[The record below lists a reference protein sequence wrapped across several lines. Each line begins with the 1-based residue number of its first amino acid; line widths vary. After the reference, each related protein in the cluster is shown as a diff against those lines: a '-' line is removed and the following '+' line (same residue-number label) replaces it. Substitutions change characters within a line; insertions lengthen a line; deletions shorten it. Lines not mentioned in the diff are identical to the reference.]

1 MTTGLKLGSGYARW
15 RPPSKV
21 AAFVRRWRRMVA
33 ISVSLLALAVTAV
46 SMARLGKARAAAD
59 ARTRQYA
66 IQLRTARERAGHDVV
81 PTEHQEMAA
90 FTASLTNEQVHDLAA
105 GKQIEV
111 SRLTAKQ
118 QAWLETYVRP
128 VDWLKPTMSAGDRQ
142 GFDVSSVSYF
152 VGTSP
157 RGPTFRIG
165 LIRKH
170 DGKPRTG
177 LYCFPPEWVKGES
190 ANAP

>member
-15 RPPSKV
+15 RPPSK
-21 AAFVRRWRRMVA
+21 AAVFVRRRWWVA
-33 ISVSLLALAVTAV
+33 AVGVSLVALAVTAL
-46 SMARLGKARAAAD
+46 STTRTSKARAAAD
-59 ARTRQYA
+59 ARTRRYA
-66 IQLRTARERAGHDVV
+66 IQLGIARERARHDV
-81 PTEHQEMAA
+81 PTEHKEMAA

-105 GKQIEV
+105 SKQIDV
-111 SRLTAKQ
+111 TRLTAKQ
-118 QAWLETYVRP
+118 RGWLETYVRP
-128 VDWLKPTMSAGDRQ
+128 VDWLKPAMSPGDRQ
-142 GFDVSSVSYF
+142 GFDVDSISYF

-157 RGPTFRIG
+157 SGPTFRIR

-177 LYCFPPEWVKGES
+177 LYSLPPEWVRGER